1 MPKTRPPYSPEFRR
15 QMVDLVR
22 AGRDPADLAREF
34 EPTAQSISHWVAQAD
49 RQEGR
54 REEKGG
60 GLTAAE
66 RDELARLRREN
77 KQLRLER
84 DILSSCCL
92 VRTRD
97 RHDPV
102 RVFEFMSAHQAV
114 FPVAVMARVL
124 GVSEAGFHA
133 WRRRPA
139 SAHAIADAALLKRIR
154 TDGNVEIGG
163 RDLREGPGPTRPRPG
178 FPSSSGPQPRP
189 TRRSPWSTT
198 SRWPARWGRQRCT
211 GGQTVARAATS
222 F

>member
-1 MPKTRPPYSPEFRR
+1 MPKTRPPYSAEFRR

-22 AGRDPADLAREF
+22 AGRDPAELAREF

-84 DILSSCCL
+84 DILS
-92 VRTRD
+92 RAAAWFARETGT
-97 RHDPV
+97 PV

-114 FPVAVMARVL
+114 FAVAVMARVL

-133 WRRRPA
+133 WRRRL
-139 SAHAIADAALLKRIR
+139 ALDPPEHVGKI
-154 TDGNVEIGG
+154 
-163 RDLREGPGPTRPRPG
+163 
-178 FPSSSGPQPRP
+178 
-189 TRRSPWSTT
+189 
-198 SRWPARWGRQRCT
+198 
-211 GGQTVARAATS
+211 
-222 F
+222 